1 MKEHRSEGLIVPPR
15 RVAMNLK
22 AKDSFRAIR
31 ELCELLE
38 HDPEVSNIRALRS
51 ALIKREKVEST
62 AVGGGVAV
70 PHAHSEGV
78 RSLIVCL
85 GISKEGIEFYSTD
98 GGPVHIVAMVC
109 APDRNF
115 EDYLGCIR
123 RLTKILGRKDIR
135 EALLKAR
142 DPEEVTEVLKLRN
155 EGRCTV

>member
-1 MKEHRSEGLIVPPR
+1 MD
-15 RVAMNLK
+15 LK
-22 AKDSFRAIR
+22 AKDSFRAIM

-38 HDPEVSNIRALRS
+38 GDPEVSDLRTLRS

-62 AVGGGVAV
+62 AVGNGVAV

-85 GISKEGIEFYSTD
+85 GISKEGIEFYSAD

-115 EDYLGCIR
+115 KDYLRCIKM
-123 RLTKILGRKDIR
+123 LAKILSRKDIR
-135 EALLKAR
+135 EALLKAF
-142 DPEEVTEVLKLRN
+142 DPEEVTEVLKGVV
-155 EGRCTV
+155 EGMFDRDE